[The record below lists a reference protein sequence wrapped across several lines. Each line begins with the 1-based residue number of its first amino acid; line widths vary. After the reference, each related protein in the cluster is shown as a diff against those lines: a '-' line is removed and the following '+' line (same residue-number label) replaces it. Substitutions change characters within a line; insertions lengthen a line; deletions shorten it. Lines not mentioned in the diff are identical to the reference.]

1 MTRAALARR
10 PQKHNYRHH
19 SASQAQIANLI
30 REGAIATQEVT
41 IRDIE
46 AVDVIGVTFRTAPE
60 SISEDGA
67 QAMKDLL
74 EGLDRDDITP
84 SGPPRFVYHAL
95 DEDAWTIEA
104 CIPVTDVQRA
114 PQGLQLRH
122 FDGGPAATTIHVG
135 PYDQLGRAYRELAV
149 WMENQ
154 GLKTGGPPFDIY
166 LNDPNEVKDPA
177 KFETELVWPVGS
189 T

>member
-1 MTRAALARR
+1 MTRRSCTST
-10 PQKHNYRHH
+10 PETNYRYHA
-19 SASQAQIANLI
+19 ASQVQIANLI
-30 REGAIATQEVT
+30 GKGAIVTHEVT
-41 IRDIE
+41 IRDFQP
-46 AVDVIGVTFRTAPE
+46 VDVIGVTFKTSPE

-67 QAMKDLL
+67 QAMKDLI
-74 EGLDRDDITP
+74 EGLDREDITP

-104 CIPVTDVQRA
+104 CFPVRDLQRA

-122 FDGGPAATTIHVG
+122 FDGGPTATTIHVG
-135 PYDQLGRAYRELAV
+135 PYAQLGMAYRELAV

-154 GLKTGGPPFDIY
+154 GLTKGGPPFDIY

-177 KFETELVWPVGS
+177 KFETELAWPVGS
-189 T
+189 G